1 MPYSIIIPIYNE
13 VNTLKRLLNELK
25 KYISHKHEI
34 IIVDDGSTDNSME
47 FLKKTDFIKLISL
60 KKNLGKGNA
69 IRVGL
74 QNSMFSK
81 IIIYD
86 GDLELKTLDINKLMI
101 LNKSIGVY
109 CALGTRYQKLQPFK
123 SLIEWGN
130 FIFTSFF
137 NLTFMTRHKDILCG
151 AKSFYLEDI
160 YISKIKSLSF
170 DIDIEL
176 TVFLTKNSRK
186 KKIKHVLINY
196 NRRSFDRGKK
206 LKITDGFLI
215 LKRIILNIFF

>member
-13 VNTLKRLLNELK
+13 VSTLKRLLDELK
-25 KYISHKHEI
+25 KYISDKHEI
-34 IIVDDGSTDNSME
+34 IIVDDGSTDNSLE
-47 FLKKTDFIKLISL
+47 LLKETNFIKLISL
-60 KKNLGKGNA
+60 NENLGKGKA

-101 LNKSIGVY
+101 LNKSKGVHS
-109 CALGTRYQKLQPFK
+109 ALGTRYQKLQPFK

-160 YISKIKSLSF
+160 YISKLKSSGF
-170 DIDIEL
+170 DIDLEL
-176 TVFLTKNSRK
+176 TAFLTKNSREK
-186 KKIKHVLINY
+186 GLKHILINY
-196 NRRSFDRGKK
+196 NRRSFDKGKK
-206 LKITDGFLI
+206 LKTIDGFLI
-215 LKRIILNIFF
+215 LKRIILNMFF